1 MSSTS
6 DDRVGYRGL
15 RRGTLPHHRTY
26 GSPYPAV
33 GPSGLTA
40 GREIRRHPESVTLQI
55 AVRQGR
61 VHHRPRRDKPSAA
74 TRRYIAQLPLGHAQA
89 PQCAASTPH
98 TVPAQPE
105 ALPYVPPNPAL
116 QPKDRAPV
124 LGQPVITPPAD
135 DIPPPLVASLPARHT
150 AATAPDLSH
159 LLLESLDTLRCRF
172 SLPPAVDAKPQELP
186 FPRPPRPALRLVH
199 LQSQMFLDPVLN
211 PRQHPLRRRLAA
223 CINVAV
229 VGVAAGI
236 FSPWRAKWDASWPV
250 VMPSMPAAPWL
261 RFTAAS
267 ARRRFSWPATCSIR
281 SSCIAFCR
289 ESRGSRS
296 GSRRPWLAAAP
307 PLLPPPAPRRVP
319 PAGKDLSA
327 RDSGKPLAR
336 SASRSSSFAPWSF
349 SPSLQRRYP
358 PSSLLWPLLTSPPL
372 SRRSSPQ
379 VRRCFC
385 PFIPPGSTSHVS
397 YGLRASRWPARLPPV
412 GGLSAGSCS
421 CGQRFV
427 SRFLRLGRATCAPR
441 LALCGSL
448 RLAPAVPAGSFH
460 PARISP
466 CWAHWRTAPGG
477 PRRH

>member
-1 MSSTS
+1 MPNS
-6 DDRVGYRGL
+6 RLPPCGL
-15 RRGTLPHHRTY
+15 GIATRC
-26 GSPYPAV
+26 
-33 GPSGLTA
+33 SGL
-40 GREIRRHPESVTLQI
+40 GVQR
-55 AVRQGR
+55 
-61 VHHRPRRDKPSAA
+61 
-74 TRRYIAQLPLGHAQA
+74 
-89 PQCAASTPH
+89 
-98 TVPAQPE
+98 
-105 ALPYVPPNPAL
+105 
-116 QPKDRAPV
+116 
-124 LGQPVITPPAD
+124 
-135 DIPPPLVASLPARHT
+135 PARSF
-150 AATAPDLSH
+150 A
-159 LLLESLDTLRCRF
+159 R
-172 SLPPAVDAKPQELP
+172 
-186 FPRPPRPALRLVH
+186 
-199 LQSQMFLDPVLN
+199 
-211 PRQHPLRRRLAA
+211 
-223 CINVAV
+223 
-229 VGVAAGI
+229 I

-250 VMPSMPAAPWL
+250 VLPSMPAAPWL

-267 ARRRFSWPATCSIR
+267 ARRRFSWAATCSIR
-281 SSCIAFCR
+281 SPCIAFCR

-385 PFIPPGSTSHVS
+385 PFIPPGL
-397 YGLRASRWPARLPPV
+397 YLARLVWIAGFAVASTLTARRRP
-412 GGLSAGSCS
+412 LCGSCS

-448 RLAPAVPAGSFH
+448 RLPPSVPAGSFH

-466 CWAHWRTAPGG
+466 CWAHGRAHSCVPCRHSRRHVLVCLSCQPELPPIRRCPPGG
-477 PRRH
+477 ARHLRAGRPPCL

>member
-1 MSSTS
+1 
-6 DDRVGYRGL
+6 
-15 RRGTLPHHRTY
+15 
-26 GSPYPAV
+26 
-33 GPSGLTA
+33 
-40 GREIRRHPESVTLQI
+40 
-55 AVRQGR
+55 
-61 VHHRPRRDKPSAA
+61 
-74 TRRYIAQLPLGHAQA
+74 
-89 PQCAASTPH
+89 
-98 TVPAQPE
+98 
-105 ALPYVPPNPAL
+105 
-116 QPKDRAPV
+116 
-124 LGQPVITPPAD
+124 
-135 DIPPPLVASLPARHT
+135 
-150 AATAPDLSH
+150 
-159 LLLESLDTLRCRF
+159 
-172 SLPPAVDAKPQELP
+172 
-186 FPRPPRPALRLVH
+186 
-199 LQSQMFLDPVLN
+199 
-211 PRQHPLRRRLAA
+211 
-223 CINVAV
+223 
-229 VGVAAGI
+229 
-236 FSPWRAKWDASWPV
+236 
-250 VMPSMPAAPWL
+250 MPAAPWL

-385 PFIPPGSTSHVS
+385 PFIPPRL
-397 YGLRASRWPARLPPV
+397 YLARLVWIAGFAVASTLTARRRP
-412 GGLSAGSCS
+412 LCGSCS

-448 RLAPAVPAGSFH
+448 RLPPSVPAGSFH

-466 CWAHWRTAPGG
+466 CWAHWRKLLACSVDTRVDAWGFYIS
-477 PRRH
+477 RA